1 MLKCR
6 LLILPLQFSP
16 RKKSIMRKFS
26 PIIITGIAAA
36 LMLASCAKPTAADSA
51 SSTPEVPING
61 GSTVTTHSA
70 GQNAADIG
78 KEIGSVYEAYLSPHQ
93 EGGEEKDTP
102 KSTPSQF
109 KSTTPSRLRADRKDR
124 GHGKISFTK
133 DLSKAIIEV
142 EVADVNI
149 ADVNMFHIHC
159 GRPSML
165 GPIIVDFSLTT
176 DIQKNFN
183 DDGVL
188 ALEVTN
194 KDIEAE
200 IASGEGIVGA
210 FTAGCPIAP
219 GLKDKFTTIG
229 GLEYLAREGDLYFNL
244 HTTGETYYGDIRGQV
259 RPAGSNSDPI
269 DTKVAPA
276 DAPKP
281 SADAPMHHH

>member
-1 MLKCR
+1 MHKISSFAFGVAFASIFVVGCTQE
-6 LLILPLQFSP
+6 PKTNSTTETSP
-16 RKKSIMRKFS
+16 VVDSHQT
-26 PIIITGIAAA
+26 ITTQ
-36 LMLASCAKPTAADSA
+36 S
-51 SSTPEVPING
+51 G
-61 GSTVTTHSA
+61 GA
-70 GQNAADIG
+70 NAQDIG
-78 KEIGSVYEAYLSPHQ
+78 KEIGSVYEAYLSPWQ

-109 KSTTPSRLRADRKDR
+109 KSTTPSRLRKDRKDH
-124 GHGKISFTK
+124 GHGKIKFTK

-165 GPIIVDFSLTT
+165 GPIIVDFSLIT

-188 ALEVTN
+188 ALEVTD

-200 IASGEGIVGA
+200 IAAGSGIVGA

-219 GLKDKFTTIG
+219 GLKDKFTTVG
-229 GLEYLAREGDLYFNL
+229 GLEYVAREGDLYFNL
-244 HTTGETYYGDIRGQV
+244 HTTGETYFGDIRGQV
-259 RPAGSNSDPI
+259 RPMTADTDPI
-269 DTKVAPA
+269 DVKVAPEN
-276 DAPKP
+276 APAP
-281 SADAPMHHH
+281 SGEGHSMHH

>member
-1 MLKCR
+1 
-6 LLILPLQFSP
+6 
-16 RKKSIMRKFS
+16 MRKFS
-26 PIIITGIAAA
+26 TIVATFAAA
-36 LMLASCAKPTAADSA
+36 LLFVGCTQPTAQDQSGSAATTADSHGGTTITTQ
-51 SSTPEVPING
+51 ST
-61 GSTVTTHSA
+61 

-165 GPIIVDFSLTT
+165 GPIIVDFALTT

-244 HTTGETYYGDIRGQV
+244 NTTGETYFGDIRGQV
-259 RPAGSNSDPI
+259 RPMTSDTDPI

>member
-1 MLKCR
+1 MEKM
-6 LLILPLQFSP
+6 
-16 RKKSIMRKFS
+16 MRKYSTLFFGS
-26 PIIITGIAAA
+26 AIAAT
-36 LMLASCAKPTAADSA
+36 LLCSCSQQPATTSDTQAAAIADSA
-51 SSTPEVPING
+51 
-61 GSTVTTHSA
+61 TVTTQSA
-70 GQNAADIG
+70 GQNEADKG
-78 KEIGSVYEAYLSPHQ
+78 KEIGFVYEAYLSPHQ

-109 KSTTPSRLRADRKDR
+109 KSTAPSRLRADRKDR
-124 GHGKISFTK
+124 GHGKVSFTK

-165 GPIIVDFSLTT
+165 GPIGIDFSLTT

-194 KDIEAE
+194 KDIEAVVE
-200 IASGEGIVGA
+200 AGEGLVGA
-210 FTAGCPIAP
+210 ITMGCPIAP

-229 GLEYLAREGDLYFNL
+229 GMQYLAEQGDLYFNL
-244 HTTGETYYGDIRGQV
+244 HTTGQSYFGDIRGQLH
-259 RPAGSNSDPI
+259 RIETGDNSDPI
-269 DTKVAPA
+269 EVKVAPQ

-281 SADAPMHHH
+281 TAGSSEHHH